1 MQQVSVFSKSIASMT
16 SHLDISI
23 VYDSSK
29 PQEAEQL
36 IESGYEEANRLI
48 NIISA
53 WQDNTELYAVNQN
66 AGIQPVKVCD
76 ELFFLIKRS
85 LKISNL
91 TNGLFDVTFASI
103 DKVWYFDRPME
114 KLPSEEEIA
123 HSIRNIDYRFIQ
135 LNEEKRT
142 VFIQNKGTKIELGA
156 IGKGFIAQKIKI
168 KLQNLGVSG
177 GLINAG
183 GDLITWGKN
192 EFGEEW
198 RVGIVDPEKKSK
210 SIAWLNLENKAVAT
224 SGSYERFAEI
234 NGKKY
239 AHIIHPKTG
248 YPVSGLQSV
257 TIISADAELC
267 DAVATSIFL
276 LGREKGL
283 EFVNRF
289 DDLQCFIVDENDN
302 YYYSDNLKQ
311 RAYEIKN

>member
-1 MQQVSVFSKSIASMT
+1 M
-16 SHLDISI
+16 
-23 VYDSSK
+23 
-29 PQEAEQL
+29 
-36 IESGYEEANRLI
+36 
-48 NIISA
+48 
-53 WQDNTELYAVNQN
+53 
-66 AGIQPVKVCD
+66 
-76 ELFFLIKRS
+76 
-85 LKISNL
+85 
-91 TNGLFDVTFASI
+91 
-103 DKVWYFDRPME
+103 
-114 KLPSEEEIA
+114 
-123 HSIRNIDYRFIQ
+123 
-135 LNEEKRT
+135 
-142 VFIQNKGTKIELGA
+142 
-156 IGKGFIAQKIKI
+156 
-168 KLQNLGVSG
+168 
-177 GLINAG
+177 
-183 GDLITWGKN
+183 
-192 EFGEEW
+192 
-198 RVGIVDPEKKSK
+198 GIVDPEKKSK